1 MSIPLNCG
9 ISTSDTMHAHRSSR
23 PDERKLRT
31 EANVLASA
39 PKDRTRL
46 ARDSRTDS
54 SSSMI
59 EIRMLR
65 NDNPQAMA
73 DGAENP
79 ANRSAID

>member
-1 MSIPLNCG
+1 
-9 ISTSDTMHAHRSSR
+9 
-23 PDERKLRT
+23 
-31 EANVLASA
+31 
-39 PKDRTRL
+39 
-46 ARDSRTDS
+46 
-54 SSSMI
+54 MI